1 MRTLYLAIKEMK
13 HAKLRYSLIIFTL
26 FLIAYLIYFL
36 TGLAYGLAN
45 NNRSAIDHWDANRI
59 VISQYANKNLAASEL
74 QTKSLPTI
82 KGDQQDHAYL
92 GQMMG
97 VVSGSQIEKQ
107 NTSVFGIDFDDFLK
121 PTLTKGRLPKATREV
136 AVDDSLQGIKLNQEI
151 KLNGRSEKY
160 KVVGLTND
168 HRYNTQPVT
177 YLSLKDFRQMRYG
190 PAANDQINAVVL
202 RDGVSI
208 KKDDQLTNLTIKQ
221 LIDNIPGYG
230 PQVKT
235 FALMIGALLIIV
247 AFIVGI
253 FMYIITIE
261 KTTVYGVMRTQGIS
275 GGQLVSSLMWQS
287 LFLGLIGVG
296 AGFIGNLLTTLVLP
310 VSVPYA
316 NNSLLIGAFSA
327 VLLLMT
333 VVGALFSIWRIL
345 KIDPL
350 DAIGGA

>member
-202 RDGVSI
+202 RDGASI

-316 NNSLLIGAFSA
+316 NNSLLIGVFSA